1 MVLVAVFGVALLV
14 AVLLSGLAARTV
26 LSTSFL
32 FLVGGAIVSDGFLG
46 LIHITP
52 DSAIVSTTADLAL
65 FAVLFTDGMHVS
77 FPKLRENWKNP
88 ARALGLGMPLAFLFM
103 ALITHYVVG
112 LDWTT
117 SFLVGAVLAPTD
129 PVFASAIVGR
139 KEVPSKLRQL
149 LNVESGINDGLAL
162 PVVLIFIAAAGASG
176 EHAGISAGEIL
187 LELGLGLAFGALLP
201 LAVYGLVRFRLFGA
215 EPKLQP
221 LLPLAIGVLLYGLCH
236 LTHANP
242 YLAAFSAGAVI
253 VAVAPESKTAFEPLG
268 EALAELAKFAALLV
282 FGALLTPQLFG
293 DLSFGGY
300 VAVVLAI
307 VLIRPASLLLSLIGT
322 RFERREKLV
331 AAWFGP
337 KGFASVVYGL
347 LVLQAGI
354 PQGEEAFTLIAVC
367 IAVSIIAHSSTDVP
381 IARIFHVE
389 KELNEISEA
398 RLPETQL
405 PESRSSDA
413 LSSESRSSEM
423 QSSETRS
430 SETQSEGPAQD
441 ARGNGP
447 AQDAQKKGLTRG

>member
-32 FLVGGAIVSDGFLG
+32 FLVGGALVSDGFLG

-52 DSAIVSTTADLAL
+52 DSDIVAVTADLAL

-77 FPKLRENWKNP
+77 FPALRSAWKNP
-88 ARALGLGMPLAFLFM
+88 ARALGLGMPLAFVFM
-103 ALITHYVVG
+103 ALVTHYLVG

-139 KEVPSKLRQL
+139 KEVPARLRQL

-162 PVVLIFIAAAGASG
+162 PVVLLLIAAAGPA
-176 EHAGISAGEIL
+176 AGSAGSAAGSAEASASKIV
-187 LELGLGLAFGALLP
+187 LELALGLAFGVVLP
-201 LAVYGLVRFRLFGA
+201 LLVSGLVRFRLLGA

-221 LLPLAIGVLLYGLCH
+221 LLPLATGVILYAACH

-242 YLAAFSAGAVI
+242 YLAAFSAGAVLAS
-253 VAVAPESKTAFEPLG
+253 VSPESKHAFEPLG

-282 FGALLTPQLFG
+282 FGALLTPRLFG
-293 DLSFGGY
+293 DLPLGGY
-300 VAVVLAI
+300 VAVILAI
-307 VLIRPASLLLSLIGT
+307 ALIRPASLLLSLIGT
-322 RFERREKLV
+322 HFDRREKLA

-347 LVLQAGI
+347 LVLQSGI
-354 PQGEEAFTLIAVC
+354 PQAEQAYTLIAVC
-367 IAVSIIAHSSTDVP
+367 IAFSIIAHSSTDVP
-381 IARIFHVE
+381 VARMFRVNDLVGIPDAD
-389 KELNEISEA
+389 EA
-398 RLPETQL
+398 EHHTEPQAKGT
-405 PESRSSDA
+405 A
-413 LSSESRSSEM
+413 H
-423 QSSETRS
+423 
-430 SETQSEGPAQD
+430 
-441 ARGNGP
+441 AR
-447 AQDAQKKGLTRG
+447 T

>member
-1 MVLVAVFGVALLV
+1 MVLVAVFGVALLI

-26 LSTSFL
+26 LSTSLL
-32 FLVGGAIVSDGFLG
+32 FLVGGAVVSDGFLG
-46 LIHITP
+46 LIHITA
-52 DSAIVSTTADLAL
+52 DSPIVAVTADLAL

-88 ARALGLGMPLAFLFM
+88 ARALGLGMPLAMAGM
-103 ALITHYVVG
+103 ALITHYLVG

-139 KEVPSKLRQL
+139 KEVPAKLRQL

-162 PVVLIFIAAAGASG
+162 PVVLILIAVAGPTSGQMQASIPMIG
-176 EHAGISAGEIL
+176 
-187 LELGLGLAFGALLP
+187 LELGLGLLFGIVLP
-201 LAVYGLVRFRLFGA
+201 LAVAALVRLRLLGA

-221 LLPLAIGVLLYGLCH
+221 LLPLATGIILYGLCH

-242 YLAAFSAGAVI
+242 YLAAFSAGAVLAS
-253 VAVAPESKTAFEPLG
+253 VSPEAKTVFEPLG

-293 DLSFGGY
+293 DLSLGGY
-300 VAVVLAI
+300 LAVVLAI
-307 VLIRPASLLLSLIGT
+307 VLVRPASLLLSLLGI
-322 RFERREKLV
+322 RLERREKLV

-354 PQGEEAFTLIAVC
+354 PQGREAYTLIAIC
-367 IAVSIIAHSSTDVP
+367 IAFSIIAHSSTDVP
-381 IARIFHVE
+381 IARLFHVDD
-389 KELNEISEA
+389 LAGIPAADVPSA
-398 RLPETQL
+398 FHPPVTADRDT
-405 PESRSSDA
+405 SRV
-413 LSSESRSSEM
+413 
-423 QSSETRS
+423 QS
-430 SETQSEGPAQD
+430 
-441 ARGNGP
+441 
-447 AQDAQKKGLTRG
+447 

>member
-32 FLVGGAIVSDGFLG
+32 FLVGGALVSDGFLG

-52 DSAIVSTTADLAL
+52 DSAIVATTADLAL
-65 FAVLFTDGMHVS
+65 FAVLFTDGQHVS
-77 FPKLRENWKNP
+77 FSKLRANWRNP
-88 ARALGLGMPLAFLFM
+88 ARALGLGMPLAFVFM
-103 ALITHYVVG
+103 ALVTHFLVG

-139 KEVPSKLRQL
+139 KEVPSKLREL

-162 PVVLIFIAAAGASG
+162 PIVLILIAAAGPTAGTAEASLG
-176 EHAGISAGEIL
+176 KIA
-187 LELGLGLAFGALLP
+187 LELLLGLLFGVLLP
-201 LAVYGLVRFRLFGA
+201 LLVNGLVRFRLLGA

-221 LLPLAIGVLLYGLCH
+221 LLPLATGILLYATCH

-242 YLAAFSAGAVI
+242 YLAAFSAGAVL
-253 VAVAPESKTAFEPLG
+253 VAVSPEAKEAFEPLG

-293 DLSFGGY
+293 DLSLGGY
-300 VAVVLAI
+300 AAVVLAI
-307 VLIRPASLLLSLIGT
+307 VLIRPASMLISLIGT
-322 RFERREKLV
+322 RFNRREKLT

-347 LVLQAGI
+347 LVLQSGI
-354 PQGEEAFTLIAVC
+354 PQAEEAYTLIAVC
-367 IAVSIIAHSSTDVP
+367 IAFSIIAHSSTDVP
-381 IARIFHVE
+381 IARMFDVE
-389 KELNEISEA
+389 DLVGIPSEEENSTKA
-398 RLPETQL
+398 
-405 PESRSSDA
+405 DA
-413 LSSESRSSEM
+413 VVAGR
-423 QSSETRS
+423 RDI
-430 SETQSEGPAQD
+430 ADD
-441 ARGNGP
+441 A
-447 AQDAQKKGLTRG
+447 

>member
-1 MVLVAVFGVALLV
+1 MVLVAVFGVALLI

-26 LSTSFL
+26 LSTSLL
-32 FLVGGAIVSDGFLG
+32 FLLGGALVSDGFLG
-46 LIHITP
+46 LIHITA
-52 DSAIVSTTADLAL
+52 DSEIVAVTADLAL

-88 ARALGLGMPLAFLFM
+88 ARALGLGMPLAIIGM
-103 ALITHYVVG
+103 ALVTHYLVG

-139 KEVPSKLRQL
+139 KEVPAKLRQL

-162 PVVLIFIAAAGASG
+162 PVVLLLIAAAGPTSAQAEASLG
-176 EHAGISAGEIL
+176 MIS
-187 LELGLGLAFGALLP
+187 LELALGLVFGIVLP
-201 LAVYGLVRFRLFGA
+201 LAVTALIRFRLLGA

-221 LLPLAIGVLLYGLCH
+221 LLPLATGILLYGLCH

-242 YLAAFSAGAVI
+242 YLAAFSAGAVFT
-253 VAVAPESKTAFEPLG
+253 AVSPQAKTAFEPLG

-293 DLSFGGY
+293 DLSLGGY

-322 RFERREKLV
+322 GFERRQKLV

-354 PQGEEAFTLIAVC
+354 PQGEQAYTLIAVC
-367 IAVSIIAHSSTDVP
+367 IAFSIIAHSSTDVP
-381 IARIFHVE
+381 IARLFHVDE
-389 KELNEISEA
+389 
-398 RLPETQL
+398 
-405 PESRSSDA
+405 D
-413 LSSESRSSEM
+413 
-423 QSSETRS
+423 
-430 SETQSEGPAQD
+430 QD
-441 ARGNGP
+441 IAVGRP
-447 AQDAQKKGLTRG
+447 VATEQAS

>member
-1 MVLVAVFGVALLV
+1 MVLIAVFGVALLV

-32 FLVGGAIVSDGFLG
+32 FLAGGALVSDGFLG

-52 DSAIVSTTADLAL
+52 DSEIVSVTADLAL

-77 FPKLRENWKNP
+77 FAKLRSNWTNP
-88 ARALGLGMPLAFLFM
+88 ARALGLGMPLACVGM
-103 ALITHYVVG
+103 ALITHYLVG

-139 KEVPSKLRQL
+139 KEVPAKLRQL

-162 PVVLIFIAAAGASG
+162 PVVLILIAAAGPTSGHAEASL
-176 EHAGISAGEIL
+176 AKIA
-187 LELGLGLAFGALLP
+187 LELLLGLVFGVVLP
-201 LAVYGLVRFRLFGA
+201 MAVIALVRFRLLGA

-221 LLPLAIGVLLYGLCH
+221 LLPLAIGVILYALCH

-242 YLAAFSAGAVI
+242 YLAAFSAGAVL
-253 VAVAPESKTAFEPLG
+253 AARSSEAKEAFEPLG
-268 EALAELAKFAALLV
+268 ESLAELAKFAALLV

-293 DLSFGGY
+293 ELSAGGY

-307 VLIRPASLLLSLIGT
+307 VLIRPASLLLSLLGT
-322 RFERREKLV
+322 RIDRREKLV

-354 PQGEEAFTLIAVC
+354 PEGEQAYTLIAVC
-367 IAVSIIAHSSTDVP
+367 IAFSIVAHSSTDVP
-381 IARIFHVE
+381 IARLFDVE
-389 KELNEISEA
+389 DIAGVDEPRQQPHLGAKETA
-398 RLPETQL
+398 RVST
-405 PESRSSDA
+405 
-413 LSSESRSSEM
+413 
-423 QSSETRS
+423 
-430 SETQSEGPAQD
+430 
-441 ARGNGP
+441 
-447 AQDAQKKGLTRG
+447 

>member
-26 LSTSFL
+26 LSTSLL
-32 FLVGGAIVSDGFLG
+32 FLLGGALVSDGFLG
-46 LIHITP
+46 FVHITA
-52 DSAIVSTTADLAL
+52 DSGIVAVTADLAL

-88 ARALGLGMPLAFLFM
+88 ARALGLGMPLAMVGM
-103 ALITHYVVG
+103 AVITHYLVG

-139 KEVPSKLRQL
+139 KEVPAKLRQL

-162 PVVLIFIAAAGASG
+162 PVVLVLIAAAGPTSSHAEASLG
-176 EHAGISAGEIL
+176 MIS
-187 LELGLGLAFGALLP
+187 LELALGLAFGILLP
-201 LAVYGLVRFRLFGA
+201 LAVTALVRFRLLGA

-221 LLPLAIGVLLYGLCH
+221 LLPLATGIILYGLCH

-242 YLAAFSAGAVI
+242 YLAAFSAGAVFT
-253 VAVAPESKTAFEPLG
+253 AASPEAKAAFEPLG

-293 DLSFGGY
+293 DLSLGGY
-300 VAVVLAI
+300 VAVLLAV

-322 RFERREKLV
+322 GFERRQKLV

-354 PQGEEAFTLIAVC
+354 PQGEQAYTLIAVC
-367 IAVSIIAHSSTDVP
+367 IAFSIIAHSSTDVP
-381 IARIFHVE
+381 IARLFHVDE
-389 KELNEISEA
+389 DTAPATK
-398 RLPETQL
+398 RPEPVGQ
-405 PESRSSDA
+405 A
-413 LSSESRSSEM
+413 L
-423 QSSETRS
+423 
-430 SETQSEGPAQD
+430 
-441 ARGNGP
+441 
-447 AQDAQKKGLTRG
+447 

>member
-1 MVLVAVFGVALLV
+1 MVLVAVFGAALLI

-32 FLVGGAIVSDGFLG
+32 FLVGGALVSDGFLG

-52 DSAIVSTTADLAL
+52 DSEIVGVTADLAL

-88 ARALGLGMPLAFLFM
+88 ARALGLGMPLALVGT
-103 ALITHYVVG
+103 ALITHYLVG

-139 KEVPSKLRQL
+139 KEVPAKLRQL

-162 PVVLIFIAAAGASG
+162 PVVLVLIAAAGPT
-176 EHAGISAGEIL
+176 AGGFAETSYGAIG
-187 LELGLGLAFGALLP
+187 LELALGLAFGVLLP
-201 LAVYGLVRFRLFGA
+201 LLVSGLSRFRLLGA

-221 LLPLAIGVLLYGLCH
+221 LLPLATAVILYGACH

-242 YLAAFSAGAVI
+242 YLAAFSAGAVLT
-253 VAVAPESKTAFEPLG
+253 AVSPEAKDAFEPLG

-300 VAVVLAI
+300 VTVVLAI
-307 VLIRPASLLLSLIGT
+307 VLIRPASMLLSLAGT
-322 RFERREKLV
+322 RFDRRERLV

-347 LVLQAGI
+347 LVLHAGI
-354 PQGEEAFTLIAVC
+354 PQGQEAYTLIAVC
-367 IAVSIIAHSSTDVP
+367 IAFSIIAHSSTDVP
-381 IARIFHVE
+381 IARAFHVE
-389 KELNEISEA
+389 SLAGIPTDEDEKTRAEE
-398 RLPETQL
+398 PEKSHHTVSGGT
-405 PESRSSDA
+405 PPGA
-413 LSSESRSSEM
+413 
-423 QSSETRS
+423 
-430 SETQSEGPAQD
+430 
-441 ARGNGP
+441 
-447 AQDAQKKGLTRG
+447 

>member
-32 FLVGGAIVSDGFLG
+32 FLVGGALVSDGFLG

-52 DSAIVSTTADLAL
+52 DSEIVATTADLAL
-65 FAVLFTDGMHVS
+65 FAVLFTDGQHVS
-77 FPKLRENWKNP
+77 FSKLRANWRNP
-88 ARALGLGMPLAFLFM
+88 ARALGLGMPLAFVFM
-103 ALITHYVVG
+103 ALVTHFLVG

-139 KEVPSKLRQL
+139 KEVPVKLREL

-162 PVVLIFIAAAGASG
+162 PIVLILIAAAGPTAGTAEASLG
-176 EHAGISAGEIL
+176 KIA
-187 LELGLGLAFGALLP
+187 LELLLGLLFGVLLP
-201 LAVYGLVRFRLFGA
+201 LLVNGLVHFRLLGA

-221 LLPLAIGVLLYGLCH
+221 LLPLATGIILYATCH

-242 YLAAFSAGAVI
+242 YLAAFSAGAVL
-253 VAVAPESKTAFEPLG
+253 VAVSPEAKEAFERLG

-293 DLSFGGY
+293 DLSLGGY
-300 VAVVLAI
+300 AAVVLAI
-307 VLIRPASLLLSLIGT
+307 VLIRPSSMLISLIGT
-322 RFERREKLV
+322 HFNRREKLT

-347 LVLQAGI
+347 LVLQSGI
-354 PQGEEAFTLIAVC
+354 PHAGEAYTLIAVC
-367 IAVSIIAHSSTDVP
+367 IAFSIIAHSSTDVP
-381 IARIFHVE
+381 IARMFDVE
-389 KELNEISEA
+389 DLVGI
-398 RLPETQL
+398 P
-405 PESRSSDA
+405 SDEEDSPTA
-413 LSSESRSSEM
+413 
-423 QSSETRS
+423 
-430 SETQSEGPAQD
+430 D
-441 ARGNGP
+441 AAAAGRRDMADN
-447 AQDAQKKGLTRG
+447 A

>member
-32 FLVGGAIVSDGFLG
+32 FLAGGALVSDGFLG

-52 DSAIVSTTADLAL
+52 DSELVSVTADLAL

-77 FPKLRENWKNP
+77 LPKLRAGWRNP
-88 ARALGLGMPLAFLFM
+88 VRALGLGMPLAFLFM
-103 ALITHYVVG
+103 ALVTHFLVG

-129 PVFASAIVGR
+129 PVFASAIVSR
-139 KEVPSKLRQL
+139 REVPAKLRQL

-162 PVVLIFIAAAGASG
+162 PVVLVLIAAAGPAAGSAEASPG
-176 EHAGISAGEIL
+176 KIA
-187 LELGLGLAFGALLP
+187 LELLLGLVLGIALP
-201 LAVYGLVRFRLFGA
+201 LLVNRLARFRLLGA

-221 LLPLAIGVLLYGLCH
+221 LLPLATGVILYGACH

-242 YLAAFSAGAVI
+242 YLAAFSAGA
-253 VAVAPESKTAFEPLG
+253 AVVHLSPEAKAAFEPLG
-268 EALAELAKFAALLV
+268 EALAKFAALLV
-282 FGALLTPQLFG
+282 FGALLTPRLFG

-307 VLIRPASLLLSLIGT
+307 VLIRPASLLLSLVGT
-322 RFERREKLV
+322 SFSRKEKLV

-347 LVLQAGI
+347 LVLQSGI
-354 PQGEEAFTLIAVC
+354 PQAEEAFTLIAVC
-367 IAVSIIAHSSTDVP
+367 IAFSIVAHSSTDVP
-381 IARIFHVE
+381 IARAFDVDDLVGIPAE
-389 KELNEISEA
+389 PPRAAPQQEE
-398 RLPETQL
+398 R
-405 PESRSSDA
+405 RW
-413 LSSESRSSEM
+413 
-423 QSSETRS
+423 
-430 SETQSEGPAQD
+430 SEGRVDCRAASSGTRETDRPAS
-441 ARGNGP
+441 R
-447 AQDAQKKGLTRG
+447 